1 MSAPVRIDG
10 YDTQRV
16 RDGEIVTTPDGT
28 AHYLNPMATLIYE
41 LADGRAVESI
51 TASVTVIF
59 QLPGQE
65 AAYLVEQALAEMR
78 EKGLVA

>member
-1 MSAPVRIDG
+1 VSTPIRIDG

-28 AHYLNPMATLIYE
+28 THYLNPMATLIYE
-41 LADGRAVESI
+41 LADGRSAASI
-51 TASVTVIF
+51 TASVTTIF
-59 QLPGQE
+59 G
-65 AAYLVEQALAEMR
+65 LAEEEAGHLVDLALTEMQ